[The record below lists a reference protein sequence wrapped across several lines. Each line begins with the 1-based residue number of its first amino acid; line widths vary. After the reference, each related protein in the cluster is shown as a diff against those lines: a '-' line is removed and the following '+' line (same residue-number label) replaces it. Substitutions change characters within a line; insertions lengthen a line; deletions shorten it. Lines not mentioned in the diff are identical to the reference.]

1 MLGAGALYDGGA
13 SEFAD
18 GLAKGLATVAGFA
31 GRRVGGALKA
41 VRGSLEAETL
51 DDVFDGFERTDD
63 VRSSFP
69 FLLDFRLKKL
79 REGIF

>member
-18 GLAKGLATVAGFA
+18 GVAKGLATVAGFA

-41 VRGSLEAETL
+41 VRGFLEVET
-51 DDVFDGFERTDD
+51 
-63 VRSSFP
+63 
-69 FLLDFRLKKL
+69 
-79 REGIF
+79 